1 MKSKI
6 EILDCTLRDGG
17 YYTNWDFDKEF
28 VTKYLKTMENTES
41 IKIVELGYRSLPKE
55 NYLGEYYYSPKYFL
69 EEAKE
74 IAPSKMLA
82 IMLNEKDVTINDLH
96 ILDDCVGNKP

>member
-1 MKSKI
+1 MKNKI

-55 NYLGEYYYSPKYFL
+55 NYLGEYYYCPKYFL
-69 EEAKE
+69 EEARE
-74 IAPSKMLA
+74 IAPSKILA
-82 IMLNEKDVTINDLH
+82 IKAVAASFSIDPFAYRFGI
-96 ILDDCVGNKP
+96 